1 VTFDLSFDEA
11 IRDAFRDASHDRN
24 PLHLDEGYA
33 TRTQFGQPIVYGI
46 CGVLAALGG
55 WAAGRN
61 VTLRQLR
68 VRFERPLLYEVPY
81 TVTFS
86 EKGTDAKI
94 RIANGASTH
103 VSISLSA
110 EWRDAREPAPPHGT
124 STFAPLTEARA
135 DAPGDAAYASFA
147 GPLDFAAGP
156 AALDHLLPLVS
167 LAPGQ
172 MPHAQILFLLW
183 SSYFVGMQV
192 PGRQALYSELTAS
205 FDTDTHFPSAS
216 RIDEIQFDERFN
228 RIVASGQFSGTAR
241 FQIGAFARPLPINTA
256 LDDIRTYPLVPDLF
270 AGKTAIISG
279 GTRGFG
285 EALAKILLLQGGKV
299 AANYRASAG
308 DAERLTHELND
319 NSFKPY
325 RGDIGDT
332 AAAEAII
339 RDAARELGLIDICIC
354 NASPPIEAKKFS
366 DLGVEGFNRFMAHSL
381 APTIGLVSA
390 FLKSAPDGAMAILIS
405 SVYAADAP
413 KDFAHYAAAKA
424 AQENLFESLSR
435 EYPRQRFMVAR
446 LPKILTDQTNL
457 VFDRDPPARA
467 ADIAFALAKTIAA
480 FPAQSN
486 FLHTT
491 IAADC

>member
-1 VTFDLSFDEA
+1 VTFDLTFDA
-11 IRDAFRDASHDRN
+11 RLRDAFAAASHDRN
-24 PLHLDEGYA
+24 PLHLDAAYA

-68 VRFERPLLYEVPY
+68 VRFEKPLLYDTPY
-81 TVTFS
+81 VVTFT
-86 EKGTDAKI
+86 ENGNDAKI
-94 RIANGASTH
+94 RIASGATTH

-110 EWRDAREPAPPHGT
+110 EWRDAREATPQVSA
-124 STFAPLTEARA
+124 FIPLAEARA
-135 DAPGDAAYASFA
+135 DAPGDAYA
-147 GPLDFAAGP
+147 DFTGRIDFGADP
-156 AALDHLLPLVS
+156 AALDHLLSLAG

-172 MPHAQILFLLW
+172 IPTAQILFLLW

-192 PGRQALYSELTAS
+192 PGRQALYSELTVR
-205 FDTDTHFPSAS
+205 FDTDTNFPGGS
-216 RIDEIQFDERFN
+216 RIDEIQFDDRFN
-228 RIVASGQFSGTAR
+228 RVLVTGQMSDTAS
-241 FQIGAFARPLPINTA
+241 FQIGAFARPLPVNTE
-256 LDDIRTYPLVPDLF
+256 LDEIRRHALVPDLF
-270 AGKTAIISG
+270 QARSVIISG

-285 EALAKILLLQGGKV
+285 EALAKTILLQGGKV
-299 AANYRASAG
+299 SVNFRSSAD
-308 DAERLTHELND
+308 DAQRLAQELTD
-319 NSFKPY
+319 YPFKAY
-325 RGDIGDT
+325 RGDIGDI
-332 AAAEAII
+332 AVADSII
-339 RDAARELGLIDICIC
+339 RQATELAPIDICIC
-354 NASPPIEAKKFS
+354 NASPPIEAKKFI
-366 DLGVEGFNRFMAHSL
+366 DLGVDGFNNFIARSL

-390 FLKSAPDGAMAILIS
+390 FLKSPPDGAMAVLIS
-405 SVYAADAP
+405 SIYVADAP

-435 EYPRQRFMVAR
+435 QYPKQRFLVAR

-467 ADIAFALAKTIAA
+467 ADIAFALAKVIAA

-491 IAADC
+491 IGADR

>member
-1 VTFDLSFDEA
+1 MTFDLSFGAA
-11 IRDAFRDASHDRN
+11 IRDAFLAASHDRN
-24 PLHLDEGYA
+24 PLHLDAAYA

-68 VRFERPLLYEVPY
+68 VRFERPLLYDTPY
-81 TVTFS
+81 AVTFS
-86 EKGTDAKI
+86 EKDNDAKI
-94 RIANGASTH
+94 RIASGATTH

-110 EWRDAREPAPPHGT
+110 EWRDTRAPTPHGA
-124 STFAPLTEARA
+124 SAFAPLADARA
-135 DAPGDAAYASFA
+135 DAPGDAAYAEFV
-147 GPLDFAAGP
+147 GPIYFSADPGAI
-156 AALDHLLPLVS
+156 DRLLPLAG

-172 MPHAQILFLLW
+172 IPHAQILFLLW

-192 PGRQALYSELTAS
+192 PGRQALYSELTAG
-205 FDTDTHFPSAS
+205 FDADTEFPSAS

-228 RIVASGQFSGTAR
+228 RIVASGQFSDTAR
-241 FQIGAFARPLPINTA
+241 FQIGAFARPLPVNTA
-256 LDDIRTYPLVPDLF
+256 LDDIRAYPLVPDLF
-270 AGKTAIISG
+270 AGRTAIISG

-285 EALAKILLLQGGKV
+285 EALAKAILLQGGKA
-299 AANYRASAG
+299 AANFRASTD
-308 DAERLTHELND
+308 DAERLTRELNGYP
-319 NSFKPY
+319 FKSL
-325 RGDIGDT
+325 RGDAGD
-332 AAAEAII
+332 AAVAEAVI
-339 RDAARELGLIDICIC
+339 RDAMQELGPIDICIC
-354 NASPPIEAKKFS
+354 NASPAIEAKKFS
-366 DLGVEGFNRFMAHSL
+366 DLGVEGFNRFITRSL

-390 FLKSAPDGAMAILIS
+390 FLKPAQDGAMAVLIS
-405 SVYAADAP
+405 SVYVAGAP

-424 AQENLFESLSR
+424 AQENLFESLAR

-467 ADIAFALAKTIAA
+467 ADIALALAKAIAA
-480 FPAQSN
+480 FPAESN

-491 IAADC
+491 IGADR